1 MQERDQKILDLFK
14 KNNVWYEYGW
24 TADGNLEVDVSNGD
38 WKHDHIFLEYFM
50 RNAGYEQVEVRR
62 YGPPTGGDWYS
73 AVHVFKA
80 PAAVPAGTTVP

>member
-14 KNNVWYEYGW
+14 KNEVWYEYGW
-24 TADGNLEVDVSNGD
+24 TAEGNLEVNVSNGD

-50 RNAGYEQVEVRR
+50 RNAGYEQVEVRM

-73 AVHVFKA
+73 AVHVFKV
-80 PAAVPAGTTVP
+80 PSAVPAGTTVS

>member
-24 TADGNLEVDVSNGD
+24 TADGNLEVNVSNGD

-50 RNAGYEQVEVRR
+50 RNAGYEQVEVRM

-80 PAAVPAGTTVP
+80 PAAVPAGTTVS

>member
-24 TADGNLEVDVSNGD
+24 TADGNLEVNVSNGD

-50 RNAGYEQVEVRR
+50 RNAGYEQVEVRL

-80 PAAVPAGTTVP
+80 PAAVPAGTTVS